1 MSLEHWVTGMKLMIA
16 PPLPSRRPVGAAIPT
31 SHPHSRKI
39 SINTP
44 ILFADSRPG
53 SPIELPSIPESR
65 PMEAGPSRPSSRSTH
80 SSTSGSTSQL
90 SLNSDSAP
98 RRPPRSPLGQDHV
111 RTPSYQNAYG
121 TSYPTPPTH
130 PYSRQRQ
137 PTGPWGT
144 TTVLWAY
151 TRLIGQF
158 HPSNQYIPPDPLL
171 PLRSLM
177 LHQPVGSGSLTSTTS
192 PANGQGM
199 KSSTSSRW
207 QLSFGTG
214 AIGHKSQPSLTGSLF
229 GLAKDLVT
237 GGGGGT
243 LEEERRRVW
252 QAKDLPVL
260 ETARSLLGVD
270 IKLKEGESKECESP
284 HLAFKH
290 ELKISHLYY
299 GTTQIPSPSSPRK
312 GISILL
318 RPRLVSHGPTARTG
332 ETAEIKRHPYPNKS
346 LGKHIPRQARPFIR
360 RPQTYHPDQR

>member
-1 MSLEHWVTGMKLMIA
+1 MIA
-16 PPLPSRRPVGAAIPT
+16 PPLPSRRPVGATIPN

-44 ILFADSRPG
+44 IIPAESRPG
-53 SPIELPSIPESR
+53 SPIDLPSIPESR
-65 PMEAGPSRPSSRSTH
+65 SMEAGPSRPSSRSTH
-80 SSTSGSTSQL
+80 SSASGSTSHL
-90 SLNSDSAP
+90 SLNSDSDAP
-98 RRPPRSPLGQDHV
+98 RRPPRSPLGQDHA

-137 PTGPWGT
+137 PTEAWGT

-192 PANGQGM
+192 PAPGM
-199 KSSTSSRW
+199 KTSQSTSRW

-270 IKLKEGESKECESP
+270 IKLREGESKECTYIS
-284 HLAFKH
+284 LRCRY
-290 ELKISHLYY
+290 ELMNSHVY
-299 GTTQIPSPSSPRK
+299 
-312 GISILL
+312 
-318 RPRLVSHGPTARTG
+318 
-332 ETAEIKRHPYPNKS
+332 
-346 LGKHIPRQARPFIR
+346 
-360 RPQTYHPDQR
+360 D

>member
-1 MSLEHWVTGMKLMIA
+1 MSYHRWKSEISLTIA
-16 PPLPSRRPVGAAIPT
+16 PPLPSRRPPAAVIPT

-44 ILFADSRPG
+44 TLPADSRPG
-53 SPIELPSIPESR
+53 SPIDLPSIPESR

-80 SSTSGSTSQL
+80 SSTSGSTSHL
-90 SLNSDSAP
+90 SLNSETDGP
-98 RRPPRSPLGQDHV
+98 RRPPLSPLGQDHA

-121 TSYPTPPTH
+121 ASYPAPPTH

-137 PTGPWGT
+137 PTEPWGT

-151 TRLIGQF
+151 TCLIGQF

-192 PANGQGM
+192 PIHGQGM

-207 QLSFGTG
+207 NLSFGTG

-270 IKLKEGESKECESP
+270 IKLKEGESKECMST
-284 HLAFKH
+284 
-290 ELKISHLYY
+290 Y
-299 GTTQIPSPSSPRK
+299 SS
-312 GISILL
+312 
-318 RPRLVSHGPTARTG
+318 T
-332 ETAEIKRHPYPNKS
+332 
-346 LGKHIPRQARPFIR
+346 
-360 RPQTYHPDQR
+360 

>member
-1 MSLEHWVTGMKLMIA
+1 LAEILAA
-16 PPLPSRRPVGAAIPT
+16 PPLPTRRPGAAPIPT

-44 ILFADSRPG
+44 ILPPHDSSRPG

-65 PMEAGPSRPSSRSTH
+65 SIHEAGPSRPSSRSTQ
-80 SSTSGSTSQL
+80 SSSASGSRSRL
-90 SLNSDSAP
+90 NLNSDDSRTSSETS
-98 RRPPRSPLGQDHV
+98 RRPPRSPLGQDHA

-121 TSYPTPPTH
+121 ASYPTPPTH
-130 PYSRQRQ
+130 PYSRSRQ
-137 PTGPWGT
+137 PTEPWGT

-177 LHQPVGSGSLTSTTS
+177 LHQPVGSGSLASTPTAES
-192 PANGQGM
+192 SGM
-199 KSSTSSRW
+199 KSSSSTSRW
-207 QLSFGTG
+207 QMSFGTG

-270 IKLKEGESKECESP
+270 IKLKEGETKECKSVSD
-284 HLAFKH
+284 
-290 ELKISHLYY
+290 SHLTQADAQSRTRLNYPKHFRPRIEDEHIDSP
-299 GTTQIPSPSSPRK
+299 TTWYSPSPSCYLDRERGRNRKTYISQSESGPISPSRN
-312 GISILL
+312 L
-318 RPRLVSHGPTARTG
+318 
-332 ETAEIKRHPYPNKS
+332 
-346 LGKHIPRQARPFIR
+346 FIR
-360 RPQTYHPDQR
+360 MMS